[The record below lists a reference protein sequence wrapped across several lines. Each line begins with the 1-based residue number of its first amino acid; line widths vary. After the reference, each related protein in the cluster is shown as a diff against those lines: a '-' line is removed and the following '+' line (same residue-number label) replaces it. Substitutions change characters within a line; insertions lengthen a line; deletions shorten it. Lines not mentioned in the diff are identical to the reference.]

1 LDPEKAGKAYFRAKE
16 NSKQMEATQNKSA
29 LLDWLLF
36 LVSTAVMIALLLYAD
51 EWFWLAMPFSF
62 TYLAKALRVI

>member
-1 LDPEKAGKAYFRAKE
+1 
-16 NSKQMEATQNKSA
+16 MEATQNKST

-36 LVSTAVMIALLLYAD
+36 LVSTAIMIALLLYAD

-62 TYLAKALRVI
+62 TYFAKALRVI

>member
-1 LDPEKAGKAYFRAKE
+1 LAPEKAGKAYFRAKE
-16 NSKQMEATQNKSA
+16 NSYPMEVTQNKST